1 MEETKKEVVEETTQ
15 KEQPKVDNKVEK
27 IKIKKPKK
35 FSNLNKDVK
44 IDLTKPVED
53 KTEEPVKVDLTE
65 NKEKVE
71 AVEEIKEEQPK
82 EEVKEETPVVEE
94 ITEEEVDKKVEDLV
108 EETKEAITE
117 AQQTGKPLPE
127 NIQKLVDFM
136 EETGGDLNDYVALNR
151 DISKLDDQD
160 ALLEYYRKTKPHL
173 TLEEINFLME
183 DQFSYDE
190 ESMDDKEIKRKKLA
204 LKEQVAD
211 ARKHLDGL
219 KSKYYEEVKARDKR
233 LTPEQ
238 QKAVDFF
245 NRYNKEQEVA
255 GNNHKVFVNK
265 TNQVFNKDFKGF
277 EYNVGEKRFR
287 LNINDVAQVKETQS
301 NADNLFKKFLNEDN
315 VIGDAQGYHKSIYTA
330 MNPDVVARH
339 FYEQGKADAMKER
352 IAKDKN
358 VQLNPRQTQGEVNV
372 GGMKFKVLGND
383 SNSLKLKMRKRK

>member
-15 KEQPKVDNKVEK
+15 KEQPVVDNKVEK
-27 IKIKKPKK
+27 IKVKKPRAKK
-35 FSNLNKDVK
+35 FKNND
-44 IDLTKPVED
+44 
-53 KTEEPVKVDLTE
+53 EPVKVDLTKPVE
-65 NKEKVE
+65 NKTEEPAKIDLTEEKQKVE
-71 AVEEIKEEQPK
+71 SVEEVKEEKPK

-94 ITEEEVDKKVEDLV
+94 ITNEEVKKVEEAV
-108 EETKEAITE
+108 EEAVEQAVE
-117 AQQTGKPLPE
+117 TGKPLPE

-173 TLEEINFLME
+173 TLEEINFLMD

-190 ESMDDKEIKRKKLA
+190 ESMDEVEIKRKKLA

-233 LTPEQ
+233 LTPDQ

-277 EYNVGEKRFR
+277 EYNVGDKRFR

-301 NADNLFKKFLNEDN
+301 NADNFFKKFLNENN

-358 VQLNPRQTQGEVNV
+358 VQLNPRQAQGEINT
-372 GGMKFKVLGND
+372 GGLKFKVLGDNSD
-383 SNSLKLKMRKRK
+383 SLKVKMRKRK

>member
-15 KEQPKVDNKVEK
+15 KEQPVVDNKVEK
-27 IKIKKPKK
+27 IKVKKPRANK
-35 FSNLNKDVK
+35 FKNND
-44 IDLTKPVED
+44 
-53 KTEEPVKVDLTE
+53 EPVKVDLTKPVE
-65 NKEKVE
+65 NKTEEPAKIDLTEEKQKVE
-71 AVEEIKEEQPK
+71 SVEEVKEEKPK

-94 ITEEEVDKKVEDLV
+94 ITNEEVKKVEEAV
-108 EETKEAITE
+108 EEAVEQAVE
-117 AQQTGKPLPE
+117 TGKPLPE

-173 TLEEINFLME
+173 TLEEINFLMD

-190 ESMDDKEIKRKKLA
+190 ESMDEVEIKRKKLA

-233 LTPEQ
+233 LTPDQ

-245 NRYNKEQEVA
+245 NRYNKEQEVI

-277 EYNVGEKRFR
+277 EYNVGDKRFR

-301 NADNLFKKFLNEDN
+301 NADNFFKKFLNENN

-330 MNPDVVARH
+330 MNPDAVARH

-358 VQLNPRQTQGEVNV
+358 VQLNPRQAQGEINT
-372 GGMKFKVLGND
+372 GGLKFKVLGDNSD
-383 SNSLKLKMRKRK
+383 SLKVKMRKRK